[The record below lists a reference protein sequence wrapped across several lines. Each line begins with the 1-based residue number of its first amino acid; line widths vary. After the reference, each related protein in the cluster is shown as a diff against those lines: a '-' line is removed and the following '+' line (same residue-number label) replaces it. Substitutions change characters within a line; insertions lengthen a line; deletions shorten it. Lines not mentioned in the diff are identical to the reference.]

1 MNYLIYND
9 DNYTKQNEK
18 LINSIKAYSSFKPII
33 FDKKQI
39 DTDFKNKYQHILSQ
53 NRGGGYWL
61 WKPYIIYHTLKNLK
75 DNDILIYSDSNYYFT
90 EEFEELY
97 KDHLKK
103 SDIVVWHNKPNEETN
118 LMMTYCKPEV
128 VYEYKIED
136 LVYNKSCIECWAG
149 FIVIKKT
156 DYSLKLIKE
165 WLEMCC
171 TKDHIT
177 DNIDVDTDYY
187 SYYFK
192 DHRHDQSLLSILLY
206 KHNIETYSF
215 PKKYL
220 QNVRHP
226 Y

>member
-1 MNYLIYND
+1 MNFLIYND
-9 DNYTKQNEK
+9 GNYTKENET
-18 LINSIKAYSSFKPII
+18 LIESVKTYSQFKPII

-53 NRGGGYWL
+53 HRGGGYWL
-61 WKPYIIYHTLKNLK
+61 WKPYIIYYTLKDLK
-75 DNDILIYSDSNYYFT
+75 DNEILIYSDSNYYFT
-90 EEFEELY
+90 EEFKDLY

-103 SDIVVWHNKPNEETN
+103 TDIVVWHNKPNEGIN
-118 LMMTYCKPEV
+118 HMMTYCKPEV
-128 VYEYKIED
+128 VYEYKMED
-136 LVYNKSCIECWAG
+136 LVYNKGCIECWAG

-156 DYSLKLIKE
+156 DCSLKLIKE

-177 DNIDVDTDYY
+177 DNIDIDTDYN
-187 SYYFK
+187 SQYFR

-206 KHNIETYSF
+206 KYNIETYFF

-220 QNVRHP
+220 QNVRCP